1 MPTDAPS
8 LGLTWEQAGLT
19 AEDLARARQAVRPMA
34 ERLDLAAKAAPY
46 AAHAWSDAARGR
58 PTLFLDDFSAIP
70 FLVNIAGVEEYQ
82 HRARVR
88 AGDGDLFAAVTPAT
102 PGYERY
108 CQERLAMGS
117 PELLCAEPVGG
128 PMEVARACGAGPAFQ
143 RLVERARE
151 AGGLA
156 VHPYMGIASVWEL
169 AAQIAGA
176 AGAPVSVLA
185 PPPDVTWIANDKAL
199 LSETVT
205 RVLGE
210 RWVVETR
217 SAECPR
223 LLADALLE
231 LAGRSR
237 RVGLKRTR
245 CASGMGNAHWC
256 AQELTRQADA
266 LETRVRDFLAKT
278 EWDGAEEVLV
288 VAWEETD
295 LSPSTQM
302 WIPAQADGP
311 PILDGIY
318 EQLLVGAERVFLGSR
333 PSGLPRRLE
342 LELARSSLRVSAA
355 FQALGYVG
363 RCSFDTLVLGDPEGD
378 FRILYTECN
387 GRWGGTSTP
396 MHLVDRLVGRPRPP
410 YRAQDFVRPDLVG
423 ADLDDILARVGP
435 DLYDP
440 RTGQGTFV
448 FYNAGPLAASGKLD
462 VIALGRTQPE
472 AEEALEERLPRLL
485 GVGS

>member
-1 MPTDAPS
+1 MPIDAPS
-8 LGLTWEQAGLT
+8 LGLTWAEAGLT
-19 AEDLARARQAVRPMA
+19 PDDLKRAQEAVGPMA
-34 ERLDLAAKAAPY
+34 ERLGLAAKTAPQQP
-46 AAHAWSDAARGR
+46 HVWSDAAASR

-102 PGYERY
+102 IGYERY
-108 CQERLAMGS
+108 CQEQLQMGA
-117 PELLCAEPVGG
+117 PELLIAEPVGG
-128 PMEVARACGAGPAFQ
+128 PMEVALACGEGPSFR

-156 VHPYMGIASVWEL
+156 IHPYMGIASVWDL
-169 AAQIAGA
+169 AAKIAKE
-176 AGAPVSVLA
+176 AGTPVSVLA
-185 PPPDVTWIANDKAL
+185 PPPDVTWIANDKGL

-210 RWVVETR
+210 RWVVETKAGGCAR
-217 SAECPR
+217 S
-223 LLADALLE
+223 LADALLE
-231 LAGRSR
+231 LASR
-237 RVGLKRTR
+237 AHRVGLKRTR

-256 AQELTRQADA
+256 AQELTRQADV
-266 LETRVRDFLAKT
+266 LEARVSDFLHKT
-278 EWDGAEEVLV
+278 EWDGEEEVLV

-302 WIPAQADGP
+302 WIPAQQDGP
-311 PILDGIY
+311 PILDGVY
-318 EQLLVGAERVFLGSR
+318 EQLLEGEERVFLGSR
-333 PSGLPRRLE
+333 PSGLPHRLE
-342 LELARSSLRVSAA
+342 MELARSSLLISAA
-355 FQALGYVG
+355 FQQLGYVG

-396 MHLVDRLVGRPRPP
+396 MHLVDRLAGRPRPP
-410 YRAQDFVRPDLVG
+410 YRAQDFMREGLRGANLDDVLAQVG
-423 ADLDDILARVGP
+423 A

-440 RTGQGTFV
+440 RTGEGTFI
-448 FYNAGPLAASGKLD
+448 FYNAGPLADSGKLD
-462 VIALGRTQPE
+462 VIAIGRTQAE
-472 AEEALEERLPRLL
+472 AEEACEVRLPKLL
-485 GVGS
+485 GV